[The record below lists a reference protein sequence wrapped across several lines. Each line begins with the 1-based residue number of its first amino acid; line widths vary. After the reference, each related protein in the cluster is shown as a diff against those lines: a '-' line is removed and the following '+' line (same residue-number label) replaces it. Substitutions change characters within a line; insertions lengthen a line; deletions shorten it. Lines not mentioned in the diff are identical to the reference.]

1 MNEELLNRIKEL
13 EDRLTRA
20 ENPVEVITMFPRA
33 RAVDEPSHEEKER
46 LIKEYLKSVNS

>member
-1 MNEELLNRIKEL
+1 MNEELLSRIKDL

-20 ENPVEVITMFPRA
+20 ENPVEAITMYPRA
-33 RAVDEPSHEEKER
+33 MAVEEPSHDEKER